1 MQKLMCKDIDSHLT
15 SEHYKQLRF
24 TLDEDKYTK
33 IKWDSFIFV
42 ALPLRGARVVIPSS
56 SPFV

>member
-24 TLDEDKYTK
+24 TLDEDKNTK
-33 IKWDSFIFV
+33 IK
-42 ALPLRGARVVIPSS
+42 
-56 SPFV
+56 